1 MGLRPP
7 LPTNT
12 LENSR
17 RLRREMTDAERKLW
31 GVLRTRQLAGLKF
44 RRQHPVPPYIVDF
57 CGIEKRLVVELDGS
71 QHNAKS
77 DSTRTRTLASQG
89 WRMIRFW
96 DNDVLLATEAV
107 VEAIWNIACKP
118 YPHPNP
124 SPGGRGAQ
132 AQTEPDHEQK
142 RLPIRLRHPLRH

>member
-1 MGLRPP
+1 MRLRPP
-7 LPTNT
+7 LPTTT

-17 RLRREMTDAERKLW
+17 RLRKEMTDAERRLW
-31 GVLRTRQLAGLKF
+31 GLIRAGQLDGLKF

-57 CGIEKRLVVELDGS
+57 CCIEKRLVIELDGS

-77 DSTRTRTLASQG
+77 DSARTRTLASQG

-96 DNDVLLATEAV
+96 DNDVLLTTEAV

-132 AQTEPDHEQK
+132 AQTEPDHEQ
-142 RLPIRLRHPLRH
+142 